1 MANNDINRNYETDK
15 LEDSEPDFFAEE
27 EVQQSDEDGRKIK
40 KQKKFSLLIL
50 IFSFV
55 IATAVWLY
63 VESTEEQ
70 GYEKVINLVPVDIV
84 GVQELERNN
93 NMSVISGYDNT
104 VNVTLVGK
112 RSDVNKYSANDIYAY
127 VDVSKINSSDRQMLT
142 VLARLFGGTPI
153 ISPAKAT
160 FSATVFVSMRRKSW

>member
-1 MANNDINRNYETDK
+1 MANNDINRKYETDT

-27 EVQQSDEDGRKIK
+27 GTEAAEADGRKVK

-50 IFSFV
+50 IFSFI

-84 GVQELERNN
+84 GIQELERNN

-112 RSDVNKYSANDIYAY
+112 RSPQRIFT
-127 VDVSKINSSDRQMLT
+127 LT
-142 VLARLFGGTPI
+142 LT
-153 ISPAKAT
+153 
-160 FSATVFVSMRRKSW
+160 